1 MTNDTDEYQRYEASQ
16 IIKRDWLKKLYE
28 KVKAKN
34 VPVTKYD
41 VAVAAGEFPYE
52 LSESFRPLLRDKS
65 LDGMFLAMTISL
77 PTVTELLN
85 IIPKGDPL
93 LIYYIIQAARDS
105 MTR

>member
-1 MTNDTDEYQRYEASQ
+1 MAVVGCYFCNRFEA
-16 IIKRDWLKKLYE
+16 W
-28 KVKAKN
+28 A
-34 VPVTKYD
+34 VPNC
-41 VAVAAGEFPYE
+41 
-52 LSESFRPLLRDKS
+52 LQSFRPLLRDKS